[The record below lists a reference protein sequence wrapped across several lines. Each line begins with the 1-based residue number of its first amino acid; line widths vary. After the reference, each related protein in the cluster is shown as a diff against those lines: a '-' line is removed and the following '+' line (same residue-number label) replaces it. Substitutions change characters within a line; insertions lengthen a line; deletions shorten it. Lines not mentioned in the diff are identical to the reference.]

1 MQSIDALSEALA
13 AFEGGVVVISHDA
26 QLLQRVCDDDE
37 RAEVWLVEN
46 GGVEKFDGYFED
58 YRDSLLK
65 EISAE
70 LEEDEKEEAAAA
82 RRKAE
87 EAAARKAKKGG
98 AGGGGRA
105 AAAPAAAKGEEE
117 EEEEAFVNPLISNP
131 ALLKK

>member
-26 QLLQRVCDDDE
+26 QLLERVCDDDE
-37 RAEVWLVEN
+37 RAEVWLVDE
-46 GGVEKFDGYFED
+46 GKVEKFDGYFED

-70 LEEDEKEEAAAA
+70 LEEDEREEAAAA

-98 AGGGGRA
+98 AGSSSSS
-105 AAAPAAAKGEEE
+105 APAKVEEKEEE
-117 EEEEAFVNPLISNP
+117 EKEAFVNPLISNP

>member
-26 QLLQRVCDDDE
+26 QLLERVCDDDE
-37 RAEVWLVEN
+37 RAEVWLVDE
-46 GGVEKFDGYFED
+46 GKVEKFDGYFED

-70 LEEDEKEEAAAA
+70 LEEDEREEAAAA

-98 AGGGGRA
+98 GAGSSSSS
-105 AAAPAAAKGEEE
+105 APAKVEEKEE